1 VLTEL
6 KHEGSGVHITQ
17 VYFPGVNTPQFQWVL
32 NKLPK
37 RPRPVAPIY
46 SPDLMG
52 EAMVYAAEHPRR
64 RAWWVGIPTVY
75 TILGELLWPQFMDR
89 YLARNGYQG
98 QLTDQDTPAD
108 EPVNLWAPV
117 DGPDGRDFG
126 AEGQF
131 SDQAWHADPQIW
143 LSRHHTGVAA
153 AAAAVLAGALTL
165 RGTVLRRAR

>member
-1 VLTEL
+1 
-6 KHEGSGVHITQ
+6 
-17 VYFPGVNTPQFQWVL
+17 
-32 NKLPK
+32 
-37 RPRPVAPIY
+37 
-46 SPDLMG
+46 
-52 EAMVYAAEHPRR
+52 MVYAAEHPGR

-89 YLARNGYQG
+89 YLAKNGYQG

-131 SDQAWHADPQIW
+131 GDRAWTRDPQIW

-153 AAAAVLAGALTL
+153 AAAAVLAGTVTL
-165 RGTVLRRAR
+165 RGMTRRGTALRRPR